1 MGDVAKPSAVWH
13 SAWSLSCNWRE
24 SPSAGCR
31 GPDERL
37 GLGVVLSDVFAD
49 GSHNLGPLVNTL
61 ATQPLLG
68 DIAEEALDH
77 VQPRRRGWRECMTK
91 RRC

>member
-49 GSHNLGPLVNTL
+49 GSHTS
-61 ATQPLLG
+61 A
-68 DIAEEALDH
+68 
-77 VQPRRRGWRECMTK
+77 R
-91 RRC
+91 